1 MQVDFPIQMTGR
13 MSREI
18 SANIGAGGP
27 TIKVRTSNGG
37 VRISKK

>member
-1 MQVDFPIQMTGR
+1 MEVDFPVQMQNLR
-13 MSREI
+13 SREI

-27 TIKVRTSNGG
+27 TIKVKTSNGG